1 MHGKSQQQCTAPFNT
16 LGELANAAINIR
28 NIHDTKSLSSLRLIV
43 CSYHSRAPG
52 DISKPTFGAVGL
64 HAKVDTP
71 MAARNTN

>member
-16 LGELANAAINIR
+16 LGNAAINIR